1 MHTASET
8 PGGERPLILLSND
21 DGINARG
28 LGALAER
35 LADLGDLLVVAP
47 DRERSATSHAFTMSR
62 PIRVEQVRPGWYSID
77 GTPVDCVYL
86 GVLELAPR
94 RPSLLVSGINHGLNL
109 GSDVFYSGTVACAV
123 EAAIR
128 GVPAIAMSL
137 DCHHRASGG
146 AAGFGAAATF
156 AHALARATLVE
167 GLPEGTLLNVNVPAG
182 APSRYRFTR
191 LGKRL
196 YRDQVEPRDDL
207 RGRRYYWLGGPPV
220 GVGDVEGTDGRA
232 MTDGM
237 VSVTPLGLDL
247 THGGL
252 LQRLPGWRLG
262 GFEAVVGAELPDAL
276 VEDESE
282 VVTDGAPVTPAAGV
296 GGRGGQAGGIP

>member
-1 MHTASET
+1 MRRVN
-8 PGGERPLILLSND
+8 PGTKSSERPLIILSND
-21 DGINARG
+21 DGINSRG
-28 LGALAER
+28 LAALAER
-35 LADLGDLLVVAP
+35 LGDLGELLVVAP
-47 DRERSATSHAFTMSR
+47 DRERSATSHAFTMNR
-62 PIRVEQVRPGWYSID
+62 PLRVDNLRPGWFSVD

-86 GVLELAPR
+86 AVLKLAPR
-94 RPSLLVSGINHGLNL
+94 RPSLLVSGINHGFNL

-137 DCHHRASGG
+137 DYHGLSDFAP
-146 AAGFGAAATF
+146 AAGF
-156 AHALARATLVE
+156 AHALARAALVE

-182 APSRYRFTR
+182 TPARYRFTR

-196 YRDQVEPRDDL
+196 YRDQVEQRDDL

-220 GVGDVEGTDGRA
+220 GVGDAEGTDGRA
-232 MTDGM
+232 MKDHM

-252 LQRLPGWRLG
+252 LAHLPGWRVH
-262 GFEAVVGAELPDAL
+262 GFEAVVDTELPGAL
-276 VEDESE
+276 VEEE
-282 VVTDGAPVTPAAGV
+282 VPAAVEGEV
-296 GGRGGQAGGIP
+296 

>member
-1 MHTASET
+1 MPNPSAAPS
-8 PGGERPLILLSND
+8 RPLILLAND

-28 LGALAER
+28 LTTLADR
-35 LADLGDLLVVAP
+35 LADLGELLVVAP
-47 DRERSATSHAFTMSR
+47 DRERSAASHAFTMNR
-62 PIRVEQVRPGWYSID
+62 PLRVDPVRPGWYAVD

-86 GVLELAPR
+86 GILKLAPR
-94 RPSLLVSGINHGLNL
+94 RPSLLVSGINHGFNL

-137 DCHHRASGG
+137 DHHATSD
-146 AAGFGAAATF
+146 FQYAAAF
-156 AHALARATLVE
+156 AHALARAALVE

-182 APSRYRFTR
+182 TPGRYRFTR

-196 YRDQVEPRDDL
+196 YRDQVEQRDDL

-220 GVGDVEGTDGRA
+220 GVGDAEGTDGRA
-232 MTDGM
+232 ITDGA

-252 LQRLPGWRLG
+252 LARLPGWRVH
-262 GFEAVVGAELPDAL
+262 GFEAVVSQELPGAL
-276 VEDESE
+276 VEEDSE
-282 VVTDGAPVTPAAGV
+282 VPVE
-296 GGRGGQAGGIP
+296 GGP